1 MSGTNFASRNQL
13 LQQGPATMND
23 DRETIALLLEDSA
36 DQRWRP
42 SDFGTGAQL
51 LVRDA
56 AGHVKLEAIQSEEEF
71 DRMAR
76 TTGCFRR
83 GKPILDPMTRDV
95 IGYEMEEV
103 PFLSGGATD

>member
-1 MSGTNFASRNQL
+1 
-13 LQQGPATMND
+13 MND
-23 DRETIALLLEDSA
+23 DTETIALLLEDSA
-36 DQRWRP
+36 DERWRP
-42 SDFGTGAQL
+42 GGFITGAQR

-56 AGHVKLEAIQSEEEF
+56 AGHVTLEAIQSAEEF

-83 GKPILDPMTRDV
+83 GKPIRDPETHDV

-103 PFLSGGATD
+103 PFLSGAATG